1 MDRGT
6 KNELL
11 KTIDSQKEQLTR
23 YETRLRDVV
32 RAYKGV
38 VKEKEALEASLK
50 IISETSTSSQS
61 ADKTNNASES
71 KPPVEQSGD
80 DSFSDPLKV
89 QSSSAQDEV
98 NILKEQ
104 LKTLSASIATVT
116 AEKSRLEADF
126 VADKKKLRG
135 EHEELQQHLAT
146 AKNEYERTVAEMN
159 SKILELKNKIRTQQ
173 LEREKEQTDHAMMI
187 RELQKLHSVERMA
200 KEHFENQLDEV
211 QASMKQQ
218 IASVP
223 TVKEQYEKQ
232 IDNLS
237 AQLKSVKDR
246 LKAAEEKANQPSPML
261 LDLQKEMTSMKSEAH
276 RQVEKEIL
284 RASEAETRA
293 VQVSVQSEE
302 RVTSLETKLA
312 ELSEVVGNYERLRY
326 QDQQAIQRLKE
337 RVTQLDIENSALAR
351 AAHSAPKSYDTDE
364 NNLDAQSLSEKI
376 IQLKRLLLEANSRSE
391 KPVDIDVLLCESDE
405 ERTTCQKY
413 KEELEHVKEEFERYK
428 LRAQSVLKT
437 KTKDNTAN
445 KELDT
450 LKNQVGELREKLRM
464 AHLQLDDSEEKHKLK
479 VESLSKTILTL
490 EERNKHQIAEMEQ
503 EHQKAIAEL
512 ELEVKK
518 QRDRTVS
525 MLAEKEKDLLALRS
539 TCVQS
544 QKLENEYSHH
554 ARESSISHEPLQKQN
569 SEEEAVSRLLFKN
582 SAHEETTLLHF
593 AEEQARKNVEIASLR
608 KQKRQLETSLREL
621 QLAVSGKEEKLHD
634 EIESLKEVIHKR
646 ERDITREGA
655 NLEYLKN
662 VIYKYMISRDSLGK
676 EKMLKAITTILQ
688 FSPKEVDTVNT
699 VNKGWI

>member
-32 RAYKGV
+32 RAYKGI

-50 IISETSTSSQS
+50 VISETTSSKS
-61 ADKTNNASES
+61 DASES
-71 KPPVEQSGD
+71 EPPAEESGD
-80 DSFSDPLKV
+80 NSFSDPLKV
-89 QSSSAQDEV
+89 QSSGTQDEV
-98 NILKEQ
+98 NILKDQ
-104 LKTLSASIATVT
+104 LKTLSASIGTVT

-135 EHEELQQHLAT
+135 EHEELQQHLAA

-211 QASMKQQ
+211 QTSMRQQ

-337 RVTQLDIENSALAR
+337 RVTQLDMENSALAR
-351 AAHSAPKSYDTDE
+351 AAHSAPKSYDADE
-364 NNLDAQSLSEKI
+364 NNLDAQSLTEKI
-376 IQLKRLLLEANSRSE
+376 IKLKRLLLEANSRSE

-445 KELDT
+445 TANKELDT
-450 LKNQVGELREKLRM
+450 LKSQVGELREKLRM

-503 EHQKAIAEL
+503 DHQKAIAEL

-525 MLAEKEKDLLALRS
+525 MLAEKEKDLLSLRS

-569 SEEEAVSRLLFKN
+569 SEEEAVTRLLFKN

-662 VIYKYMISRDSLGK
+662 VIFKYMISRDSLGK

-688 FSPKEVDTVNT
+688 FSPKEVDAVNT